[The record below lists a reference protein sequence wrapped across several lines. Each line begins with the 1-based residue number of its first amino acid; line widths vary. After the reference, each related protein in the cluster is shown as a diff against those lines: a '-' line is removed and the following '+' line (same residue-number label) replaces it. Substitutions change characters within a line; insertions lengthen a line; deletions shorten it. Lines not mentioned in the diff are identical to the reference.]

1 MKCNNKDLE
10 KAKLYE
16 IIDAGI
22 DPRENIIFQMLN
34 EKWRKDFLT
43 EEYTRGEE
51 IEEAKGRIKS
61 GSKLIK
67 RMLKMG
73 MNIETISSLVD
84 VPISEI

>member
-1 MKCNNKDLE
+1 MKYKNKDLE

-43 EEYTRGEE
+43 EE
-51 IEEAKGRIKS
+51 
-61 GSKLIK
+61 
-67 RMLKMG
+67 
-73 MNIETISSLVD
+73 
-84 VPISEI
+84 